1 MALNKFFRFPFAV
14 TGDKSAVPDDT
25 QLSGDV
31 SFEQGYGPDY
41 ARDPATDPLAKNIE
55 RDKMN
60 QLLFDITTALRE
72 YQITGFPDFITSAQN
87 GGTAYSYD
95 QNAIV
100 KYSGVLYI
108 SLVSSNTALPND
120 ATKWALLPTPALL
133 QQSAYTSAIA
143 GGTADAIT
151 ASFSPPITALPT
163 AGTLALMV
171 RANSA
176 NATNSPTFAP
186 DGLTA
191 KTIVKGNNLALAAG
205 DIAGAGH
212 WLDLQYDATLDK
224 WVLQNP
230 AKGISTIAPTQIQSV
245 SASVAANALTVGLA
259 ATSLDFRNATLTNG
273 TPNAAVSVGALS
285 LVVPSG
291 ATLGTVNAVAARL
304 ALLVAYNAGTPVL
317 CIANLAGGVNLDET
331 TLISPTTI
339 SAGATSAD
347 VIYSA
352 SAVGAGSPF
361 RVVGFVDISEA
372 TAGTWATAPT
382 TVQGIGGQA
391 LAAMSSIGYGQ
402 TWQNVVGSRAFATTY
417 YNTTGKPI
425 FVIVGYLS
433 TSGTATLTAT
443 INGIGTPIQ
452 TSAPTASA
460 QSAGGI
466 LVPPG
471 ASYAVSV
478 SPGTPTLSSWAELR

>member
-72 YQITGFPDFITSAQN
+72 YQIMGTPDFITSAQN

-133 QQSAYTSAIA
+133 QQSAYTSANA
-143 GGTADAIT
+143 GGVVDAIT
-151 ASFSPPITALPT
+151 ASFTPAITALPS
-163 AGTLALMV
+163 APGTISVLV
-171 RANSA
+171 RAGAA
-176 NATNSPTFAP
+176 NATTAPTFAP

-191 KTIVKGNNLALAAG
+191 KTIVKGNNQPLVAG

-230 AKGISTIAPTQIQSV
+230 ATGIRQVSTDASIQGAFKNLTA
-245 SASVAANALTVGLA
+245 SATGLSANVSVAADEIAVEDASNNYKTLRAVSLTLA
-259 ATSLDFRNATLTNG
+259 G
-273 TPNAAVSVGALS
+273 TSVGANGLD
-285 LVVPSG
+285 
-291 ATLGTVNAVAARL
+291 
-304 ALLVAYNAGTPVL
+304 AGT
-317 CIANLAGGVNLDET
+317 IAASTWYSLWVIWNGT
-331 TLISPTTI
+331 T
-339 SAGATSAD
+339 
-347 VIYSA
+347 
-352 SAVGAGSPF
+352 
-361 RVVGFVDISEA
+361 
-372 TAGTWATAPT
+372 TAGLMSLSATAPT
-382 TVQGIGGQA
+382 LPAGYTHKARVGWIRTDGTGNKYPLAFRQYGRRVMYAPASGANITALPLIASGAQGSTTTPTWVAAAHANFIPSTAGVIGVL
-391 LAAMSSIGYGQ
+391 LAGSAVNITMIAPNSNYGSYNQ
-402 TWQNVVGSRAFATTY
+402 SVNPCMFSYYANPQFWFAIESPNIFYAAGAAGCSAAVVGWED
-417 YNTTGKPI
+417 NI
-425 FVIVGYLS
+425 
-433 TSGTATLTAT
+433 
-443 INGIGTPIQ
+443 
-452 TSAPTASA
+452 
-460 QSAGGI
+460 
-466 LVPPG
+466 
-471 ASYAVSV
+471 
-478 SPGTPTLSSWAELR
+478 